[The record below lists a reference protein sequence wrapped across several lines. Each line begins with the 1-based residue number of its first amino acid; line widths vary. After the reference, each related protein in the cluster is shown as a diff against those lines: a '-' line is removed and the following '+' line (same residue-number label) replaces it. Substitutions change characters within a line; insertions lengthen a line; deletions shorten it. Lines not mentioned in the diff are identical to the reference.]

1 MHPADIKASLVKA
14 GRRQFQ
20 LARELKVTQPAV
32 HLVIQGQTK
41 SARIA
46 TAISKVTGLPIK
58 DLWPGKYPD
67 LEKHQAIE
75 ANVARKQAAAAAGA
89 GARPSTTST
98 TPTKKAA

>member
-14 GRRQFQ
+14 GTRQFQ
-20 LARELKVTQPAV
+20 LARELRVTQPAV

-41 SARIA
+41 STRIA
-46 TAISKVTGLPIK
+46 SAISRVTKIPVKL
-58 DLWPGKYPD
+58 LWPGKYPD

-75 ANVARKQAAAAAGA
+75 AALARSKQAAAGA
-89 GARPSTTST
+89 SRPASS